1 MWTGFIWL
9 RIGTSGGILWTRWW
23 KFGLHKRRGIS
34 WLAKWLLVS
43 LEGLC
48 SMELVSYLVIW
59 TRNAKNVFY
68 TYIMTPPRSCWT
80 AVTADGQYLCL
91 SRYELILK

>member
-1 MWTGFIWL
+1 
-9 RIGTSGGILWTRWW
+9 
-23 KFGLHKRRGIS
+23 
-34 WLAKWLLVS
+34 
-43 LEGLC
+43 
-48 SMELVSYLVIW
+48 MELVSYLVIW